1 MTTAF
6 TLRAALSE
14 SFYKNV
20 LQQVANRMTERHL
33 MKYLDWNGIKLGMFL
48 LLWASGPFSAFS
60 QRKRPFP
67 LKWVTPSSVMWG
79 STKTYIC
86 VDVLSGALGKMTT
99 CFSFFTRSDGF
110 SPRFCW
116 DTGGGLLP
124 SQWPFVAL
132 PVMCDP
138 VFLFFLFHL
147 FTFITVFH
155 LDSLEGPSGEV
166 GRRHLRVAVVFLHRR
181 SSFLLPLVTADQL
194 VRRQRLSFPKQQR
207 LEFNMVSWKRKIL
220 LPPANNYFSSGN

>member
-116 DTGGGLLP
+116 DTGGGITSVSVAICCP
-124 SQWPFVAL
+124 SSDVWPCFFIFFISFVH
-132 PVMCDP
+132 
-138 VFLFFLFHL
+138 FHHRFSLGFTGRAERRSWTSPLTGRGRL
-147 FTFITVFH
+147 FTPALIVSPPTSDCRPVGQTAASFIPQAAKTGV
-155 LDSLEGPSGEV
+155 
-166 GRRHLRVAVVFLHRR
+166 
-181 SSFLLPLVTADQL
+181 
-194 VRRQRLSFPKQQR
+194 
-207 LEFNMVSWKRKIL
+207 
-220 LPPANNYFSSGN
+220 